1 MLRFGATHAVIL
13 LISCWVSKTEWGVT
27 WLELNW
33 QNFEIWQWRTFNE
46 FQVNK
51 TFSIPNWDQKEF
63 KKIIRKIFVLIE
75 LEMDSFWLDSN
86 FIPKNYQIFEFR
98 KKKLWQYYL
107 ISWNWNFIC
116 LRIVVAEISRK
127 IIEFRPRHLDVLIQ
141 MSIYIIRRNIS
152 HWFRIY
158 SQNLEKSV
166 GGFENIW

>member
-13 LISCWVSKTEWGVT
+13 LISCWVSKTEWGVI

-86 FIPKNYQIFEFR
+86 FIPKNDQIFVFR
-98 KKKLWQYYL
+98 KKYGNIIWYQET
-107 ISWNWNFIC
+107 
-116 LRIVVAEISRK
+116 EILSA
-127 IIEFRPRHLDVLIQ
+127 
-141 MSIYIIRRNIS
+141 YA
-152 HWFRIY
+152 
-158 SQNLEKSV
+158 
-166 GGFENIW
+166 